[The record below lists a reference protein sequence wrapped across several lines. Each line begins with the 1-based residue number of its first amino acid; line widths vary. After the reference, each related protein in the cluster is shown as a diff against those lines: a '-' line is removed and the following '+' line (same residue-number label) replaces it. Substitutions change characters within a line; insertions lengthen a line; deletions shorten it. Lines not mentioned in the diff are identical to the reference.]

1 MRPDLVVC
9 SWLSKNVQSFSGSF
23 LSCSDSPD
31 ACNLLMPSA
40 PSPRRIFNAF
50 FSGLLRIFFSGLLIF
65 SFSMKYAIVCL
76 KIASASAGLSLDQ
89 SISGIVA
96 IFLGPVL

>member
-1 MRPDLVVC
+1 MLHELKSMDSEISFMLIC
-9 SWLSKNVQSFSGSF
+9 SWLLKNVQSFSGFF

-50 FSGLLRIFFSGLLIF
+50 FFWSVDNYFRLR
-65 SFSMKYAIVCL
+65 
-76 KIASASAGLSLDQ
+76 
-89 SISGIVA
+89 
-96 IFLGPVL
+96 